1 MMACFSSEEMP
12 DLNDERTLEIYI
24 QLRKYKED
32 HAVREYLPFEASN
45 TPEER
50 RLIHV
55 LAHNLGLH
63 HESFGTADN
72 RCTIVWKEGM
82 ASPGVAVNQTHTPVS
97 AIEQLQYP
105 GSNNKSLARAA
116 TIDFG
121 EQRTSS
127 SNGYGTIGRHGNPAL
142 ELPDGSPDGLN
153 GVNNLR
159 TIRSM
164 AELGRPVLQARTPSP
179 RESAYPTNSLRLG
192 DMGMSSRPDL
202 SSAFPGMTTTPTTPG
217 GSSLNHR
224 ASDLSLAGVTNNL
237 SSLSVADGPYETSRP
252 RENPGAI
259 GSQRPGVNGLSARNA
274 PERQP
279 RGPESGW
286 ETSGGFGG
294 RRVKGHAQRGSG
306 SSNLTSSESYS
317 DLLTGSRAD
326 SSENFNGSG
335 GSLYSH

>member
-1 MMACFSSEEMP
+1 MP

-24 QLRKYKED
+24 DLRKYKED
-32 HAVREYLPFEASN
+32 QSIREYLPFEASN

-63 HESFGTADN
+63 HESFGSAEN

-82 ASPGVAVNQTHTPVS
+82 APPGLAMNTSHTPVS
-97 AIEQLQYP
+97 VSAVEQLQYP
-105 GSNNKSLARAA
+105 GNSKSLARAA

-127 SNGYGTIGRHGNPAL
+127 TNGYGTIGRHGNPSL
-142 ELPDGSPDGLN
+142 ELPEGSPDGLN
-153 GVNNLR
+153 SVANLR

-164 AELGRPVLQARTPSP
+164 AELGRPPVMQARTPSP
-179 RESAYPTNSLRLG
+179 RESAYPTSSLRLNDIG
-192 DMGMSSRPDL
+192 LSSRPDL
-202 SSAFPGMTTTPTTPG
+202 SSAFPAGLTTTPTTPG
-217 GSSLNHR
+217 STLNHR
-224 ASDLSLAGVTNNL
+224 ASDLSLSGVTNNL

-286 ETSGGFGG
+286 ESSGGFGG
-294 RRVKGHAQRGSG
+294 RRVNGHAQRGSG

-317 DLLTGSRAD
+317 ELLTGSRAD
-326 SSENFNGSG
+326 SSDNFHGSG
-335 GSLYSH
+335 GSGSLYSH